1 MKKIFFLFTFLL
13 IFTAFCFALTFDDN
27 GYKWKAASNEEKAAV
42 CKELAKTNGKDYAYW
57 IDMLNAFYS
66 VDNWKIISL
75 KIKEIADQIL
85 LLGQSSGITD
95 K

>member
-1 MKKIFFLFTFLL
+1 MKKMFLLFTFLL
-13 IFTAFCFALTFDDN
+13 IFTGLCFALTFDDN

-57 IDMLNAFYS
+57 VDMLNAFYS

-75 KIKEIADQIL
+75 KIKEVADQIL
-85 LLGQSSGITD
+85 LPEHPSGIPD